1 MAVESYRKVETFKE
15 SDIKTKTVEADVLIV
30 GGGMS
35 GCGAAFEAAYW
46 AKAAGKKVILVEK
59 AAIERSGAVAHG
71 LSAINCYM
79 GLSDRS
85 QFTNNKPIA
94 LEEFVRYVNLDMMGV
109 SREDLVADYARN
121 VDDSV
126 HLFEKWGLPLWK
138 DENGKYVREGRWQIM
153 ISGESY
159 KPIVAEGAKKAIG
172 EENLYE
178 RVFITHLLMDK
189 NDPTRV
195 AGAVGFS
202 VRDPI
207 FYVFKAKTVIIA
219 TGGATGLFRPK
230 STAEGMGRI
239 WYAVFNTGSGYAM
252 AIEAG
257 AHTTQMEHRFIPTR
271 FKDGYGPVGAW
282 FLLFK
287 SKATNAYGKDYTE
300 NVETIAPYQ
309 PYASATPVPTPLR
322 NHQMIEEMVNGRG
335 PIWMRTDEAI
345 GKLGAGDP
353 KKTKKVLDEAWEDF
367 LDMTVDQALLWA
379 ANDVEPDK
387 TPSEIAAAEP
397 YLMGS
402 HSGCAGLWVCG
413 PDDLMPDEYKTLFPL
428 QYNRMTTIKGLFAI
442 GDNAGASPHK
452 FSSGSFAEGRIAGKE
467 AVRYSVEQ
475 NFEPTIDDSKVAEMK
490 KKVFKPMETYE
501 QFKDATTAEEIN
513 PNYLFPKQ
521 TLWRL
526 QKIMDEYM
534 GGISTWYR
542 TSDAYLAEG
551 LKRIGKLR
559 EDSEK
564 LAARNLHELMRCW
577 EMVHRITVAEAHG
590 EHLRFRKETRWPG
603 YYYRTDYPKL
613 DDKEWKCFTVG
624 RRDPSTGSWN
634 LQKVPYVQVADYTI

>member
-1 MAVESYRKVETFKE
+1 
-15 SDIKTKTVEADVLIV
+15 
-30 GGGMS
+30 MS

>member
-1 MAVESYRKVETFKE
+1 MAVESYKKVETFKA
-15 SDIKTKTVEADVLIV
+15 SDVQTKVIETDVLII

-35 GCGAAFEAAYW
+35 GCGAAYEAAYW
-46 AKAAGKKVILVEK
+46 AKAAGKRVTLVEK

-85 QFTNNKPIA
+85 QFTKNTPIT

-126 HLFEKWGLPLWK
+126 HLFEKWGLPIWR
-138 DENGKYVREGRWQIM
+138 DENGKYLREGRWQIM
-153 ISGESY
+153 INGESY

-172 EENLYE
+172 EGNIYE
-178 RVFITHLLMDK
+178 RVFISHLLLDK
-189 NDPTRV
+189 DDPTKV

-207 FYVFKAKTVIIA
+207 FYVFKSKTVLLA

-230 STAEGMGRI
+230 STGEGMGRI
-239 WYAVFNTGSGYAM
+239 WYAVFNTGSGYAT

-287 SKATNAYGKDYTE
+287 SKATNANGMDYTQ
-300 NVETIAPYQ
+300 NVDAISQYKPY
-309 PYASATPVPTPLR
+309 STATPVPTPLR

-345 GKLGAGDP
+345 ANLSGGDP
-353 KKTKKVLDEAWEDF
+353 KKTKKAIDEAWEDF

-379 ANDVEPDK
+379 ATNTEPDK

-397 YLMGS
+397 YMMGS

-413 PDDLMPDEYKTLFPL
+413 PDDLMPEEYKKLFPL
-428 QYNRMTTIKGLFAI
+428 NYNRMTTIKGLFAI

-452 FSSGSFAEGRIAGKE
+452 FSSGSFAEGRIAAKE
-467 AVRYSVEQ
+467 AVRYTVEQ
-475 NFEPTIDDSKVAEMK
+475 DYEPAVEDKKIEEMKSKVY
-490 KKVFKPMETYE
+490 KPMETYE
-501 QFKDATTAEEIN
+501 QFKEATTAEEVN
-513 PNYLFPKQ
+513 PNFLFPKQ

-526 QKIMDEYM
+526 QKIMDEYA
-534 GGISTWYR
+534 GGISTWFR
-542 TSDAYLAEG
+542 TSEAYLAEG
-551 LKRIGKLR
+551 MKRLQMLK

-564 LAARNLHELMRCW
+564 VAARNLHELMRSW
-577 EMVHRITVAEAHG
+577 EMKHRMTVAEAHIQ
-590 EHLRFRKETRWPG
+590 HLRFRKETRWPG
-603 YYYRTDYPKL
+603 YYYRTDYPGL
-613 DDKEWKCFTVG
+613 NDEEWKCFSVG
-624 RRDPSTGSWN
+624 RRDPATGDWN
-634 LQKVPYVQVADYTI
+634 LEKVPYVQVVDYTI